1 MQSWTFYLLSSKLVN
16 FVLFCMYCKIGCTLN
31 TSVFLAFSFKMM
43 MLRIGDKCELILIY
57 KEARVAFAVEG
68 SGLATSA

>member
-1 MQSWTFYLLSSKLVN
+1 
-16 FVLFCMYCKIGCTLN
+16 MYCKIGCTLN
-31 TSVFLAFSFKMM
+31 TRVFLAFSFKMM